1 MGQPDYTQT
10 QTDVSAAAITP
21 VIIIG
26 LAVTLFLIVA
36 MWRMFTKAGKPGWAS
51 IIPFYNT
58 YVMLKIVGRPGW
70 WLVLMFI
77 PIVNIVILIIVMID
91 LAKAFGKGGG
101 FAVLLILLPYIGFAI
116 LGFSKNARYVGPVA
130 DPDFVS
136 RQQQGGG
143 GYQGGYPQQQYGQ
156 QQYGQQQYG
165 QQYPPQQGYG
175 QQYPPTGLFGRS
187 AEPEEGWGR
196 AGPT

>member
-10 QTDVSAAAITP
+10 QLDTNVSMAAFVPA
-21 VIIIG
+21 IIIG
-26 LAVTLFLIVA
+26 LAVTVFLIIA

-58 YVMLKIVGRPGW
+58 YVLLKMVGRPGW

-77 PIVNIVILIIVMID
+77 PLVNIVILIIVMID

-116 LGFSKNARYVGPVA
+116 LGFGSARYVGPVA
-130 DPDFVS
+130 DPNFVAH
-136 RQQQGGG
+136 QG
-143 GYQGGYPQQQYGQ
+143 QGGYPQQQYPPQ
-156 QQYGQQQYG
+156 QQYGQQI
-165 QQYPPQQGYG
+165 
-175 QQYPPTGLFGRS
+175 
-187 AEPEEGWGR
+187 GR
-196 AGPT
+196 AHV

>member
-10 QTDVSAAAITP
+10 QLDTDVSAFAVTP
-21 VIIIG
+21 VIIVG
-26 LAVTLFLIVA
+26 LAVTIFLIVA

-58 YVMLKIVGRPGW
+58 YVLLKMVGRPGW
-70 WLVLMFI
+70 WLILMFI

-130 DPDFVS
+130 DPNFVS
-136 RQQQGGG
+136 HQQ
-143 GYQGGYPQQQYGQ
+143 QGGYPQQQYPPQ
-156 QQYGQQQYG
+156 QQYGQPQYGQQYPPQQQYG
-165 QQYPPQQGYG
+165 QQYPPTGHQQQGPY
-175 QQYPPTGLFGRS
+175 Q
-187 AEPEEGWGR
+187 
-196 AGPT
+196 